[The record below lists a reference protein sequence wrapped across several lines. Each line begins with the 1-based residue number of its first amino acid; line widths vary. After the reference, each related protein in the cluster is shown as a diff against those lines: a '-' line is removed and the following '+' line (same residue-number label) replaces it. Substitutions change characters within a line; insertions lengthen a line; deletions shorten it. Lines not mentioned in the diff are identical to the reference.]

1 MSQKFM
7 IWKSALMVAGLLLW
21 VSSCSKENEATPAP
35 AAPTAE
41 SSPAVTMK
49 EPEAATAPASPKAP
63 ATSAAEPAPV
73 ASSGDAIA
81 VRARFDGYS
90 ARVSANLWQPI
101 PLTKDVAN
109 FALLIPQETLAA
121 NSGLVV
127 EGGPGSLAVGT
138 VSGMLK
144 TTDGRPLI
152 PGQEYTFSFRKADA
166 IWSVEITA
174 VR

>member
-1 MSQKFM
+1 MIKKFM
-7 IWKSALMVAGLLLW
+7 KWKSPWLATGLLLMVA
-21 VSSCSKENEATPAP
+21 SCSKEKEATPAP
-35 AAPTAE
+35 AAPSAE

-49 EPEAATAPASPKAP
+49 EPEAATAPAAPTAP
-63 ATSAAEPAPV
+63 ATSAAEPAPI
-73 ASSGDAIA
+73 APSGDAVA

-109 FALLIPQETLAA
+109 FALLIPQETLSTS
-121 NSGLVV
+121 SGLVV

-144 TTDGRPLI
+144 TSEGRPLI

>member
-1 MSQKFM
+1 MIKKFM
-7 IWKSALMVAGLLLW
+7 KWKSPWLATGLLLMVA
-21 VSSCSKENEATPAP
+21 SCSKEKEATPAP
-35 AAPTAE
+35 AAPSAE

-49 EPEAATAPASPKAP
+49 EPEAATAPA
-63 ATSAAEPAPV
+63 TSAAEPAPT
-73 ASSGDAIA
+73 APSGDAVA

-109 FALLIPQETLAA
+109 FALLIPQETLSTS
-121 NSGLVV
+121 SGLVV

-174 VR
+174 AR

>member
-1 MSQKFM
+1 M

-21 VSSCSKENEATPAP
+21 VSSCSKEKEETPAP
-35 AAPTAE
+35 AAPPPTPTAE
-41 SSPAVTMK
+41 ASPAATMK
-49 EPEAATAPASPKAP
+49 EPAPAAAVAAAPSTPAP
-63 ATSAAEPAPV
+63 ATQPAP
-73 ASSGDAIA
+73 AAPSGDAVS
-81 VRARFDGYS
+81 VRARFDGYA

-101 PLTKDVAN
+101 PLTTDVAN
-109 FALLIPQETLAA
+109 FALLIPQETLSTS
-121 NSGLVV
+121 SGLVV

-174 VR
+174 AR

>member
-7 IWKSALMVAGLLLW
+7 KWKSPLLAAGLL
-21 VSSCSKENEATPAP
+21 VMVASCSKEKEAAPAP
-35 AAPTAE
+35 AAPSAE

-49 EPEAATAPASPKAP
+49 EPEAATAPAAPTAP
-63 ATSAAEPAPV
+63 ATSAAKPAPV
-73 ASSGDAIA
+73 APSGDVVA

-101 PLTKDVAN
+101 PLTKEVAN
-109 FALLIPQETLAA
+109 FALLIPQETLSTS
-121 NSGLVV
+121 SGLVV

-152 PGQEYTFSFRKADA
+152 PGQEYTFAFRKADA